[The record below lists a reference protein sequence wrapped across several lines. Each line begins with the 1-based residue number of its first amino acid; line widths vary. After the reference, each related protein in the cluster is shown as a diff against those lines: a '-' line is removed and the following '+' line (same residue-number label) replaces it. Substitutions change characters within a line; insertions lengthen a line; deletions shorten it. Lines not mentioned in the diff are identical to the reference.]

1 MSLYQG
7 NKLLSQP
14 LKHASRHTNSDLD
27 LITPT
32 DIGAASLVIKTI
44 TLTSS
49 AWDTINLTQSINV
62 TGISATETD
71 QIITPVPAMA
81 SQSAYYD
88 AGILCTGQAANSLT
102 FTADTIP
109 TANLT
114 VYVVIQEVST

>member
-49 AWDTINLTQSINV
+49 AWDTTNLTRSIDV
-62 TGISATETD
+62 DGISAIETA
-71 QIITPVPAMA
+71 QFITITPA
-81 SQSAYYD
+81 STAQAVYYES
-88 AGILCTGQAANSLT
+88 GILCTGQAENSLMFKAT
-102 FTADTIP
+102 TIP
-109 TANLT
+109 TKNLK
-114 VYVVIQEVST
+114 VYATI